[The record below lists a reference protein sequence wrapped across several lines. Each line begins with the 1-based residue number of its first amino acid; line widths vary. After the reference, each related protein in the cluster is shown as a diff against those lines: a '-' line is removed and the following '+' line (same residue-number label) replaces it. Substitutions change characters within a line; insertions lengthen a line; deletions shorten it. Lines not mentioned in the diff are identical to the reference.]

1 MRNWWFSNLNGFR
14 GSEVRIRRGN
24 IVSKYIVKI
33 VFEVTWKDG
42 LREEKSF
49 KEKVDTIIGQFRCH
63 KIFNIMEWLIPSYW
77 KR

>member
-1 MRNWWFSNLNGFR
+1 MNGFR

-33 VFEVTWKDG
+33 VFGVTWKDG
-42 LREEKSF
+42 WREEKSF
-49 KEKVDTIIGQFRCH
+49 KEKVDTITGQFRRH
-63 KIFNIMEWLIPSYW
+63 TIFNIMEWLIPSYW